1 MSTENRTQNHPCHT
15 TRSSRMRRLKKKHR
29 YERRFQP
36 SRERPPLEIIS
47 TIYNLK
53 MEMERPR
60 REDGQ
65 QQMDTQAHHVGPQR
79 RQKERG
85 VTTDEM
91 G

>member
-1 MSTENRTQNHPCHT
+1 M
-15 TRSSRMRRLKKKHR
+15 
-29 YERRFQP
+29 YGV
-36 SRERPPLEIIS
+36 
-47 TIYNLK
+47 K

-65 QQMDTQAHHVGPQR
+65 QQMDTQAHLVGPQR

-85 VTTDEM
+85 ATTDEM

>member
-1 MSTENRTQNHPCHT
+1 M
-15 TRSSRMRRLKKKHR
+15 K
-29 YERRFQP
+29 
-36 SRERPPLEIIS
+36 I
-47 TIYNLK
+47 
-53 MEMERPR
+53 ERPR

-85 VTTDEM
+85 ATTDEM

>member
-1 MSTENRTQNHPCHT
+1 
-15 TRSSRMRRLKKKHR
+15 MRDT
-29 YERRFQP
+29 
-36 SRERPPLEIIS
+36 S
-47 TIYNLK
+47 NLAMRQ

-60 REDGQ
+60 CEDGQ

-85 VTTDEM
+85 TTTDEM